1 MELAM
6 IRKIGF
12 YEKYVKRLQD
22 FIVALLALIILSPL
36 FIIVIVLVKIK
47 LGSPVLFT
55 QARPGLNEKI
65 FKMYKFRTMTS
76 EKDGEGNLL
85 PDNIRLTRFGK
96 ILRATSIDELPELW
110 NIVRGDMAFVG
121 PRPLLVQYLPLYNAK
136 QQRRHNV
143 RPGLTGHAQVNGR
156 NAISWDEKFKLDVE
170 YVDQISFLGDWK
182 IILLTMKKVFIREG
196 ISSDTSVTME
206 YFEGSKVGGSHE

>member
-1 MELAM
+1 M